1 MYKCIL
7 LAWLIN
13 HNSRPCVCVLLLVWS
28 SNCELSTTDPAQ
40 YFRGH
45 PNLKLFHRLH
55 ARTPCTSPRGAVRL
69 SPGIPEMASTA
80 RNHRRSAASHRHG
93 QHGLGW
99 WRHPW
104 GGEGWSPEGL
114 CHHGCH
120 PGGHRRQLGHLS
132 DQPWGR
138 GGKAKCAGGQGTR
151 WEGSGQLRSKPVG
164 AETRQWAH

>member
-13 HNSRPCVCVLLLVWS
+13 HNTRPCVSVCVLLLVWS

-40 YFRGH
+40 Y
-45 PNLKLFHRLH
+45 
-55 ARTPCTSPRGAVRL
+55 
-69 SPGIPEMASTA
+69 PEMASTA
-80 RNHRRSAASHRHG
+80 RNHRRSAASHGHG

-120 PGGHRRQLGHLS
+120 AGGHRGQLGHLS
-132 DQPWGR
+132 DQRWGR
-138 GGKAKCAGGQGTR
+138 GGKAKCAGGQGTWR
-151 WEGSGQLRSKPVG
+151 EGSGQLRSKPVG